1 MPTNPCYD
9 WVYEVSIFR
18 KPAVSPKNERKELP

>member
-1 MPTNPCYD
+1 MPVNPCHD
-9 WVYEVSIFR
+9 WVYGVSIFR